1 MNKLILQLLCCTVHF
16 CYAQATKLA
25 DTTLLQPVEITAVRA
40 QDKTPIAKTNLGK
53 QEIEKQNTGMDLPFI
68 FNHTASITVSSD
80 AGNGIGYTYL
90 RIRGS
95 DASRI
100 NVTLNGIPFNDA
112 ESQGTFFVDMP
123 DIASSASQI
132 QIQRGVG
139 TSANG
144 TGAFGGSININ
155 TNEPVLKSGLE
166 FNNNAGS
173 YHSIKNTLVLHSGLF
188 KKHFTADGRISHVK
202 SDGYI
207 ERASSRLHSAMIS
220 LTYLNPKNS
229 IRFNFIS
236 GKEKTY
242 QAWNGLSEE
251 LLHINRRYNS
261 SGTEKTGSLPKR
273 NR

>member
-188 KKHFTADGRISHVK
+188 KKHFTADGRISHVR

-220 LTYLNPKNS
+220 LAYLNPKNS

-236 GKEKTY
+236 GKEKHTRPGMAY
-242 QAWNGLSEE
+242 QKNCCISTGDTIVPEQK
-251 LLHINRRYNS
+251 
-261 SGTEKTGSLPKR
+261 KTGSLPKR